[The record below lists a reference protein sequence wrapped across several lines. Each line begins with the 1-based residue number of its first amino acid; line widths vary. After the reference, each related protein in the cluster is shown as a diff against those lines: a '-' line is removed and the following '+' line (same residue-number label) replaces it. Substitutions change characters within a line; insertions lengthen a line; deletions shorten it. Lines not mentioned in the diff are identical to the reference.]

1 MAQYVL
7 EILDGDRAGES
18 VSLTG
23 RPVRIGRRPG
33 NDVVIAD
40 EKASGNHA
48 EVVPDAD
55 RFVLRDL
62 ESTNGTLMEGRKVKE
77 VLLTPGDVFQ
87 IGRVRMRFS
96 VLEGDVAFNVTTE
109 GGEPL
114 QLHQIDA
121 ARLRRARGSR
131 SALLLAV
138 LVAGLGGGGYWYFD
152 RGGGAEAIAGNG
164 QHRLEPLAIAG
175 NKLLALGS
183 LESEE
188 GWQLHAAG
196 TGFQLAPGANTG
208 STCAEAVYQKGED
221 GFALLRQKN
230 ALPVMGRRQLNL
242 LAHVRT
248 VGGAKIAVRMRLFA
262 RDGNPFVFCTGST
275 LQESSNWT
283 EISCAAVVPDGL
295 DQCTVEVLATLP
307 GEGDS
312 AKCDDIALVE
322 GGTEKP
328 LQLQLEP
335 GAGGQ
340 TLLGAGASIALRS
353 TDADQPVM
361 LEAILPDGKGG
372 LQSLQQQGLL
382 CLSDLGLLPKLG
394 KDDTGFQIE
403 VPGAEALQLVFPG
416 DSMSG
421 LLSRGANGFGGVAG
435 DAPFTTTEVL
445 LGRGLLRILV
455 HLPAAT
461 VCEGKLAGGRYQL
474 RIQSGSLQ
482 LQTFFRKEHG
492 EALRLVGQAKQNL
505 RSNQPGDALSTIR
518 ELVHSWPHDTD
529 QLAEAV
535 ALRDQILDAA
545 AAQQRKLQADLES
558 AEFFTTRGGFER
570 VVAGVD
576 ALLQSHGE
584 ANLPELAQLKALRER
599 ASTRLQT
606 LDAAVADERK
616 ARLQALADSFK
627 RAGQP
632 ELERLVLDTLKGN

>member
-7 EILDGDRAGES
+7 EILDGDRAGET

-33 NDVVIAD
+33 NDLVIAD
-40 EKASGNHA
+40 EKASGSHA

-96 VLEGDVAFNVTTE
+96 VQEGDVAFTVTTE

-138 LVAGLGGGGYWYFD
+138 LVAGLGGGGYWYFS
-152 RGGGAEAIAGNG
+152 RGGGAEAIAGNNP
-164 QHRLEPLAIAG
+164 HHLEPLVIAG

-188 GWQLHAAG
+188 GWQLRAAG
-196 TGFQLAPGANTG
+196 AGFQLAPGANTG
-208 STCAEAVYQKGED
+208 STCAEAVYTQGEA
-221 GFALLRQKN
+221 GFAVLRQKD
-230 ALPVMGRRQLNL
+230 ALPVIGRKQLNL

-248 VGGAKIAVRMRLFA
+248 AGGAKIAVRMRLFA
-262 RDGNPFVFCTGST
+262 RDGNPFAFCTGST
-275 LQESSNWT
+275 LQESANWT

-295 DQCTVEVLATLP
+295 DRCTVEVLATLP
-307 GEGDS
+307 ADGAS

-322 GGTEKP
+322 GSTDKP
-328 LQLQLEP
+328 LLLQLEP

-340 TLLGAGASIALRS
+340 TLLGAGAAIALRS

-361 LEAILPDGKGG
+361 LEAVEPDGKGP
-372 LQSLQQQGLL
+372 LQPLQQQGLL

-403 VPGAEALQLVFPG
+403 VPKAEGLQLVFPG

-421 LLSRGANGFGGVAG
+421 LLSKGDSGFGGVAVA
-435 DAPFTTTEVL
+435 APFTTTELL
-445 LGRGLLRILV
+445 LGRGLLRLLV
-455 HLPAAT
+455 RFTAPT
-461 VCEGKLAGGRYQL
+461 VCEGTLADGRYRL

-492 EALRLVGQAKQNL
+492 EALRLIGQAKQSL
-505 RSNQPGDALSTIR
+505 RNSQPGDALNTIR
-518 ELVHSWPHDTD
+518 ELVRTWPHDTD

-545 AAQQRKLQADLES
+545 ATTQRKLQADLES

-584 ANLPELAQLKALRER
+584 ANLPELPQLKALRER

-606 LDAAVADERK
+606 LDAARADER
-616 ARLQALADSFK
+616 RLRLEALADSFK
-627 RAGQP
+627 KAGQP